1 MAKPSSVHM
10 VSASRSD
17 SGSTLRTPRLQDIF
31 DIQQAG
37 SKNHSVSESR
47 RIKLGTVLA

>member
-17 SGSTLRTPRLQDIF
+17 TINLRLLALHAVAFMLFCSDTR
-31 DIQQAG
+31 
-37 SKNHSVSESR
+37 KR
-47 RIKLGTVLA
+47 R